1 MLTKYWKQFQSGTD
15 IRGVASEGVP
25 GEKITLTDE
34 AVERMA
40 RGFALWL
47 ERRAGKA
54 ALTVSV
60 GHKRCFRPAP
70 IPAFRRAASA
80 RPSPAR

>member
-60 GHKRCFRPAP
+60 GHT